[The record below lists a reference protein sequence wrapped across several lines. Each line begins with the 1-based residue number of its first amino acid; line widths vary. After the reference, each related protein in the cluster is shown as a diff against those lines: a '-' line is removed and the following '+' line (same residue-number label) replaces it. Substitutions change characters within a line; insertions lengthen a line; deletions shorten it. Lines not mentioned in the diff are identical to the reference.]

1 MSETAPTVICLPCV
15 CYPCCIT
22 VCYNAHLAVTPVM
35 CELITHRGSLL
46 VTELLAALQI
56 SAAGRNELTQ
66 CVAAACKVMP
76 QLHTQ
81 RKAAAAAAEAGGIR
95 CFLVAP
101 AHSRGDVALVAQY
114 WAG

>member
-1 MSETAPTVICLPCV
+1 
-15 CYPCCIT
+15 
-22 VCYNAHLAVTPVM
+22 M

-66 CVAAACKVMP
+66 CVAAACKGLLTSSGIT